1 MRRIAGLVLLLSCLP
16 LLPAAAEVRVL
27 LASAIHTGDPASPQA
42 QALAWDSETGRIV
55 AVGGRDTVLGA
66 YPHASRTE
74 AADAVVVPGLIDAH
88 AHLLYLGSTLLQA
101 DLGGARS
108 KQEVVARLREFSK
121 ELPADAWLRGSGWDQ
136 NQWPDRQFPTVA
148 DLDAAFPDRPV
159 WLDRIDGHA
168 GWANSA
174 ALRQVA
180 QRPGH
185 RDLAGDWQP
194 PGGRIVRDADGQATG
209 VFVDAAMALVTAGIP
224 ADTDPQRERMLELAL
239 QRAVANGLTGV
250 HDMGVSAEDLALMQR
265 FADARRLPLR
275 IDAYADGDAAALDRL
290 CTHGLYT
297 HPGGRL
303 QMRGVKLFVDGALG
317 SRGAAL
323 LAGYSDDPHNRGLL
337 VTSPV
342 DLEKAVRKAD
352 RCGVQVASH
361 AIGDRG
367 NRLALDTYARV
378 LGERSGADHRWR
390 IEHAQ
395 VVALEDIAR
404 FKPLGVIASMQPT
417 HATSDMGWAGQRV
430 GDERLRGAYAWRR
443 FLDSGARLALGSDFP
458 VEQVDPR
465 LGLQAAVTRQ
475 DRQGQPPGGWLP
487 DQRLDAGEALR
498 GFTRDAAWAGHD
510 EDQVGRLVVGLRADF
525 VLLDRD
531 PLRVPAAELDDLVV
545 LSTWVDG
552 QAVYT
557 AMPVSPAP

>member
-1 MRRIAGLVLLLSCLP
+1 MSCLP
-16 LLPAAAEVRVL
+16 LLPATAEVRVL
-27 LASAIHTGDPASPQA
+27 LASAIHTGDTASPQA
-42 QALAWDSETGRIV
+42 QALAWDSDTGRIV

-239 QRAVANGLTGV
+239 QRAVA
-250 HDMGVSAEDLALMQR
+250 
-265 FADARRLPLR
+265 
-275 IDAYADGDAAALDRL
+275 
-290 CTHGLYT
+290 
-297 HPGGRL
+297 
-303 QMRGVKLFVDGALG
+303 
-317 SRGAAL
+317 
-323 LAGYSDDPHNRGLL
+323 
-337 VTSPV
+337 
-342 DLEKAVRKAD
+342 
-352 RCGVQVASH
+352 
-361 AIGDRG
+361 
-367 NRLALDTYARV
+367 
-378 LGERSGADHRWR
+378 
-390 IEHAQ
+390 
-395 VVALEDIAR
+395 
-404 FKPLGVIASMQPT
+404 
-417 HATSDMGWAGQRV
+417 
-430 GDERLRGAYAWRR
+430 
-443 FLDSGARLALGSDFP
+443 
-458 VEQVDPR
+458 
-465 LGLQAAVTRQ
+465 
-475 DRQGQPPGGWLP
+475 
-487 DQRLDAGEALR
+487 
-498 GFTRDAAWAGHD
+498 
-510 EDQVGRLVVGLRADF
+510 
-525 VLLDRD
+525 
-531 PLRVPAAELDDLVV
+531 
-545 LSTWVDG
+545 
-552 QAVYT
+552 
-557 AMPVSPAP
+557 